1 MRSKEV
7 THIAAETCFFFL
19 SKHDFLMASEGAAG
33 LTFTECLVFYPSAF
47 LKME

>member
-7 THIAAETCFFFL
+7 KDIAAETCFFF
-19 SKHDFLMASEGAAG
+19 SKHDILMVSGGVAG
-33 LTFTECLVFYPSAF
+33 LTFTECLVFYRSAF